1 MCAAPVRWSFAFN
14 QVLFH
19 YSQSFLCAFA
29 REWNFELSE
38 ATPRDFVTFSVK
50 KATKRIYGNRK
61 SHERNSLDM
70 EDYNKALTMIAK
82 SVGRESSDLLLSHST
97 TLSYLLHY
105 ERQNPLLAFS
115 SKGLLMKYFP
125 WAGSRRRWKK
135 TSISERVSMVAF
147 ACFLVSIEIFIL
159 KERIVD
165 EFQASGGET

>member
-1 MCAAPVRWSFAFN
+1 MSKHKVTFSCVPLCDESLAWATGRDLRLTVVINGMCAAPVRWSFAFN

-38 ATPRDFVTFSVK
+38 ATPRDFVTFSMK
-50 KATKRIYGNRK
+50 EATKRIYGNRK
-61 SHERNSLDM
+61 SQERNSL
-70 EDYNKALTMIAK
+70 DYNKALTLIAK
-82 SVGRESSDLLLSHST
+82 SVGRELSDLLLSHST
-97 TLSYLLHY
+97 TVSYLLHY

-135 TSISERVSMVAF
+135 
-147 ACFLVSIEIFIL
+147 L
-159 KERIVD
+159 
-165 EFQASGGET
+165 